1 MRMRQLFLAVLV
13 IAAVSGGL
21 AGSAHAQ
28 DLSEPRARQGYYVA
42 GGFHAALSYN
52 RDDGEGL
59 GPWNGFGTTIRV
71 GQLLTRRLGLGMQID
86 VSGASGDGQT
96 ASLIGLGVTGQVEIA
111 RNLALHAGVGLGVI
125 SLNDNER
132 DELTGG
138 YGAAYT
144 LAMTYDWF
152 PFDRRTGGWALTP
165 GVLLRAVPSDTIDAY
180 AVLAGLEISWW
191 SGLPRNQLA
200 LPDSEAYARR

>member
-1 MRMRQLFLAVLV
+1 MLQRLFT
-13 IAAVSGGL
+13 IAAVATVLCVS
-21 AGSAHAQ
+21 GSALAQ
-28 DLSEPRARQGYYVA
+28 KVYEPRERQGYYVA
-42 GGFHAALSYN
+42 GGVHAALNYN

-96 ASLIGLGVTGQVEIA
+96 ASLIGLGLTGQAEIA
-111 RNLALHAGVGLGVI
+111 RNLALHAGIGLGVI

-132 DELTGG
+132 DELSGG

-144 LAMTYDWF
+144 VAMTYDWF
-152 PFDRRTGGWALTP
+152 PFERRTGGWALTP
-165 GVLLRAVPSDTIDAY
+165 GVMFRAVPSDTIDSF
-180 AVLAGLEISWW
+180 AVLAGVEISWW
-191 SGLPRNQLA
+191 SGLPRHQLA
-200 LPDSEAYARR
+200 LPDSEAYARK